1 MIDQVRKWL
10 NEQGYPLEMKT
21 AAVFRKVGFEVEQ
34 SCLYADTESNKPREI
49 DVLAR
54 VPDYIGSI
62 RIIFLV
68 ECKASKKPWVL
79 LSGSDVSRGNLRTD
93 SFAVVN
99 SNVRK
104 VLSSF
109 GDGKPFNALLNE
121 CSWFKKDSLIGYSLR
136 NAFSDKDIAYEGLLG
151 LAKAS
156 TDFVRSESDYQM
168 CFVFPVLVVDSPLV
182 RCNLDTLGKL
192 QLEEIPEGEVFFK
205 YGLASPF
212 RTCIRVVTLR
222 GLPEFVL
229 NARRIAKFMKTLLSD
244 SAAKLW
250 KEKFTS
256 NDYPKEMEQLG
267 NKLWE
272 DDSIEVASLL

>member
-1 MIDQVRKWL
+1 
-10 NEQGYPLEMKT
+10 
-21 AAVFRKVGFEVEQ
+21 
-34 SCLYADTESNKPREI
+34 
-49 DVLAR
+49 
-54 VPDYIGSI
+54 
-62 RIIFLV
+62 
-68 ECKASKKPWVL
+68 
-79 LSGSDVSRGNLRTD
+79 
-93 SFAVVN
+93 
-99 SNVRK
+99 
-104 VLSSF
+104 
-109 GDGKPFNALLNE
+109 
-121 CSWFKKDSLIGYSLR
+121 
-136 NAFSDKDIAYEGLLG
+136 
-151 LAKAS
+151 
-156 TDFVRSESDYQM
+156 
-168 CFVFPVLVVDSPLV
+168 
-182 RCNLDTLGKL
+182 LDTLGKL